1 MKYLDWAMLIACI
14 GGLAC
19 TTILILVGAGIL

>member
-1 MKYLDWAMLIACI
+1 MKYFNWAMFIAFI
-14 GGLAC
+14 GGIAC